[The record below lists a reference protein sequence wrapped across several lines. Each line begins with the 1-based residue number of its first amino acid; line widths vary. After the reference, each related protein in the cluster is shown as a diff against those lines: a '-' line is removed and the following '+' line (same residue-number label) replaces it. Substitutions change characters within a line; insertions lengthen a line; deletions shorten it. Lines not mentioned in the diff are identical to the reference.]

1 MKLVVPIEISAG
13 ERRVSI
19 TPDCVPALVKMG
31 FDVFVEKD
39 AGIKS
44 SYTDDHYK
52 KSGAKICLK
61 SKDLY
66 NKASIVVKIQR
77 PTNFKNINEY
87 NFLKDCELLTLLY
100 EQKFSKEFNFL
111 KKLNINVFALERM
124 PRISRAQSMDVLSSQ
139 SNLAGYKA
147 VIDAASEFN
156 KAFPLMMTS
165 AGTVAPAK
173 VLVIGAGV
181 AGLQAIATAKRL
193 GSVVFAFDVRSSTKE
208 QVESLGAKFVE
219 VENEGDSGETSAG
232 YAKEMS
238 KSYKKKQS
246 LVLQETLKK
255 VDIVITTALIPGKD
269 APKLISKKML
279 ESMKVGSIVMDLASE
294 FGGNCELT
302 KHGET
307 VNFKSKKIIGPKN
320 LASTVSQDSSRL
332 FSKNVVNFLMNSCES
347 GKFKSFNWDD
357 EVVKET
363 CVIRNLNNPKK
374 RGS

>member
-1 MKLVVPIEISAG
+1 MKLVIPLEIIEG
-13 ERRVSI
+13 ESRVSI
-19 TPDCVPALVKMG
+19 TPDCIPALKKMG
-31 FDVFVEKD
+31 FQVFVQKD
-39 AGIKS
+39 AGLKA
-44 SYTDDHYK
+44 SYTDEDYK
-52 KSGAKICLK
+52 KSGAKVCSSTKELY
-61 SKDLY
+61 SKADMV
-66 NKASIVVKIQR
+66 IKIQR
-77 PTNFKNINEY
+77 PIKHKNINEY
-87 NFLKDCELLTLLY
+87 SLLNNCELLTLLY
-100 EQKFSKEFNFL
+100 EQKFTKEFSSL
-111 KKLNINVFALERM
+111 KKLKINVFALEKM

-219 VENEGDSGETSAG
+219 VESEDSGETAAG

-238 KSYKKKQS
+238 KSYLKKQNS
-246 LVLQETLKK
+246 LLAETIKK
-255 VDIVITTALIPGKD
+255 MDIVITTALIPGKK
-269 APKLISKKML
+269 APILISKKML
-279 ESMKVGSIVMDLASE
+279 ESMKVGSIVVDLASE

-307 VNFKSKKIIGPKN
+307 VNFQSKKIIGPKN
-320 LASTVSQDSSRL
+320 LASTVAQDSSRL
-332 FSKNVVNFLMNSCES
+332 FSKNVLNFLMNSCES
-347 GKFKSFNWDD
+347 GKFNKFNWED
-357 EVVKET
+357 EVVNET
-363 CVIRNLNNPKK
+363 CVIKNFTNFKK
-374 RGS
+374 KGK